1 MASTTTG
8 QLLVEMSSL
17 SSGTAMDHFTHISW
31 GGGGGGLSPVITY
44 LDITDTSVV
53 GGSDGAITITATGPG
68 TPFEYSVGFG
78 YQTGNTFTSL
88 SATTYTIAVRNI
100 SGFTATLGGIQVSD
114 PSGGGGAD
122 PPYISGIIVVD
133 STTRVSADGS
143 ITIIATGGTTPYEY
157 RLNNGEYQSNN
168 KFSNLPAN
176 NYTLYVRDAT
186 GTVSSL
192 SGIRINQ
199 PPIITGSIGRKVDR
213 ERYLQVP
220 RVVVRGIKLKGSDDP
235 VPINEIK
242 VRVTL

>member
-17 SSGTAMDHFTHISW
+17 TSGTAMDHFTHISW

-44 LDITDTSVV
+44 LDITDTSTQ
-53 GGSDGAITITATGPG
+53 GATDGAIEITATGPG
-68 TPFEYSVGFG
+68 LPFEYSVGSG

-88 SATTYTIAVRNI
+88 SATTYTIAVRNV
-100 SGFTATLGGIQVSD
+100 SGYTATLGGIQISD
-114 PSGGGGAD
+114 PSGSN
-122 PPYISGIIVVD
+122 PPIISEIITVD
-133 STTRVSADGS
+133 TSSRIANDGS
-143 ITIIATGGTTPYEY
+143 ITIIATGGLAPYTY
-157 RLNNGEYQSNN
+157 TLNNGAYQASNIF
-168 KFSNLPAN
+168 KNLPAN
-176 NYTLYVRDAT
+176 VYTLYVKDAN
-186 GTVSSL
+186 GVVSSL

-220 RVVVRGIKLKGSDDP
+220 RVVVRGVKLKGVDDP

-242 VRVTL
+242 VKVTL